1 MKTANF
7 SAYALTALLAVVFAS
22 VTGIGQS
29 LDPRGLFLDG
39 ADYEACGL
47 HKLTDTEAANLFRLV
62 ASLPHFS
69 YLEVSAVNHLEQDGW
84 EPVEIY
90 GLQSTASDGPGDRKE
105 LLIATRAQRVYSLR
119 LPLMEEPLAPGVYWA
134 QVNSSW
140 WRVMRPDGST
150 LDHWIEEPR

>member
-1 MKTANF
+1 MKTANL

-47 HKLTDTEAANLFRLV
+47 HKLTDTEAANLFRRL
-62 ASLPHFS
+62 ASVPHYS
-69 YLEVSAVNHLEQDGW
+69 YLEPAAMRHMEKDGW
-84 EPVEIY
+84 EPAEIY
-90 GLQSTASDGPGDRKE
+90 GLRSVASDGPGGPE
-105 LLIATRAQRVYSLR
+105 EYLVATRAQRVYWLEV
-119 LPLMEEPLAPGVYWA
+119 PFMEEPLAPGVYWA